1 MRRKVFLQGELGEKF
16 GRSFTVQ
23 TDNYQDII
31 RCINANRPEFMPF
44 LIDCHEKDIAFD
56 IKTAGKEVDE
66 QEMLLPIEQGDVT
79 IAMIPAG
86 AKSGFAKII
95 AAAFLVFFVLPA
107 MAPIGSSAVIGGE
120 AVTISAT
127 SSLSSKIAV
136 GMAAKGGTL
145 VAGLAVNLALTGIQQ
160 LMAPDPATDQ
170 DEPTNYLFSGEA
182 NNAKE
187 GDPMPLLYGELRV
200 PGRPISINMINGGRP
215 GNNNVVMAG
224 SGDMNQIGGGHTQH
238 H

>member
-31 RCINANRPEFMPF
+31 RCINANRPEFLPF
-44 LIDCHEKDIAFD
+44 LINCHEEDIAFD

-66 QEMLLPIEQGDVT
+66 QEILLPIQQGDVT

-86 AKSGFAKII
+86 AKSGFAKIV
-95 AAAFLVFFVLPA
+95 AAAFLVFFALPA
-107 MAPIGSSAVIGGE
+107 IGAGQAAAAIQAGTITTAKAATLTGKIGLALGTGKGLVL
-120 AVTISAT
+120 A
-127 SSLSSKIAV
+127 SLS
-136 GMAAKGGTL
+136 L
-145 VAGLAVNLALTGIQQ
+145 NLAMAGIQQ
-160 LMAPDPATDQ
+160 LMLPDPATDQ
-170 DEPTNYLFSGEA
+170 DEPTNYLFSGDA
-182 NNAKE
+182 NNAVE
-187 GDPMPLLYGELRV
+187 GDPIPLLYGELRV

-215 GNNNVVMAG
+215 GNNNLAVAG
-224 SGDMNQIGGGHTQH
+224 SGDMNQIGGAMPQH

>member
-31 RCINANRPEFMPF
+31 RCINANRPEFLPF
-44 LIDCHEKDIAFD
+44 LINCHKEDIAFD

-66 QEMLLPIEQGDVT
+66 QEILLPMQQGDVT

-86 AKSGFAKII
+86 AKSGFAKIV
-95 AAAFLVFFVLPA
+95 AAAFLVFFALP
-107 MAPIGSSAVIGGE
+107 VIGG
-120 AVTISAT
+120 AAMGSMSAAQLGTITAT
-127 SSLSSKIAV
+127 SAQGIGIQAALMTKA
-136 GMAAKGGTL
+136 GMA
-145 VAGLAVNLALTGIQQ
+145 VASLAVNLALTGIQQ

-187 GDPMPLLYGELRV
+187 GDPIPLLYGELRV

-215 GNNNVVMAG
+215 GNNNVVVAG
-224 SGDMNQIGGGHTQH
+224 SGDMNQIGGAHTQH

>member
-31 RCINANRPEFMPF
+31 RCINANRPEFLPF
-44 LIDCHEKDIAFD
+44 LINCHEEDIAFD

-66 QEMLLPIEQGDVT
+66 QEILLPMQQGDVT

-95 AAAFLVFFVLPA
+95 AAAFLVFFALPA
-107 MAPIGSSAVIGGE
+107 IGASAG
-120 AVTISAT
+120 AAT
-127 SSLSSKIAV
+127 GMTATEVAALGMKAKI
-136 GMAAKGGTL
+136 
-145 VAGLAVNLALTGIQQ
+145 GLALGTGKGLMVASLGLNLAMAGIQQ
-160 LMAPDPATDQ
+160 LMLPDPATDQ

-182 NNAKE
+182 NNAVE
-187 GDPMPLLYGELRV
+187 GDPIPLLYGELRV

-215 GNNNVVMAG
+215 GNNNVVVAG
-224 SGDMNQIGGGHTQH
+224 SGDINQIGGAHTQH

>member
-1 MRRKVFLQGELGEKF
+1 MKRKVFLQGELGEKF

-23 TDNYQDII
+23 TDNYRDIM
-31 RCINANRPEFMPF
+31 RCINANRPEFLPF
-44 LIDCHEKDIAFD
+44 LINCHEEDIAFE
-56 IKTAGKEVDE
+56 ITTAGKEVDE
-66 QEMLLPIEQGDVT
+66 EEMLLPIQQGDVT

-86 AKSGFAKII
+86 AKSGFAKIV
-95 AAAFLVFFVLPA
+95 AAAFMIFYILPTLGAAAVF
-107 MAPIGSSAVIGGE
+107 SSQGMIA
-120 AVTISAT
+120 ASQLT
-127 SSLSSKIAV
+127 LSQAI
-136 GMAAKGGTL
+136 
-145 VAGLAVNLALTGIQQ
+145 VAGATASIPGMIIAQVALNLAITGIQQ
-160 LMAPDPATDQ
+160 MMAPDPATDQ

-187 GDPMPLLYGELRV
+187 GDPIPLLYGELRV

>member
-1 MRRKVFLQGELGEKF
+1 M
-16 GRSFTVQ
+16 SAT
-23 TDNYQDII
+23 TI
-31 RCINANRPEFMPF
+31 
-44 LIDCHEKDIAFD
+44 
-56 IKTAGKEVDE
+56 TAG
-66 QEMLLPIEQGDVT
+66 IT
-79 IAMIPAG
+79 
-86 AKSGFAKII
+86 
-95 AAAFLVFFVLPA
+95 
-107 MAPIGSSAVIGGE
+107 
-120 AVTISAT
+120 
-127 SSLSSKIAV
+127 
-136 GMAAKGGTL
+136 GM
-145 VAGLAVNLALTGIQQ
+145 AVNLALTGIQQ

-187 GDPMPLLYGELRV
+187 GDPIPLLYGELRV

>member
-1 MRRKVFLQGELGEKF
+1 MKRKVFLQGELGEKF

-23 TDNYQDII
+23 TDNYRDII
-31 RCINANRPEFMPF
+31 RCINANRPEFLPF
-44 LIDCHEKDIAFD
+44 LINCHEEDIAFD

-66 QEMLLPIEQGDVT
+66 QEILLPMQQGDVT

-95 AAAFLVFFVLPA
+95 AAAFLVFFALPA
-107 MAPIGSSAVIGGE
+107 IGGG
-120 AVTISAT
+120 VFVGPGAT
-127 SSLSSKIAV
+127 FTELVAASLTTGKGLMVASLS
-136 GMAAKGGTL
+136 L
-145 VAGLAVNLALTGIQQ
+145 NLALAGIQQ
-160 LMAPDPATDQ
+160 LMLPDPATDQ

-182 NNAKE
+182 NNAVE
-187 GDPMPLLYGELRV
+187 GDPIPLLYGELRV

-224 SGDMNQIGGGHTQH
+224 SGDMNQIGGAHTQH

>member
-1 MRRKVFLQGELGEKF
+1 MKRKVFLQGELGEKF

-31 RCINANRPEFMPF
+31 RCINANRPEFLPF
-44 LIDCHEKDIAFD
+44 LINCHEEDIAFD
-56 IKTAGKEVDE
+56 IKTAGKEVDD
-66 QEMLLPIEQGDVT
+66 QEILLPMQQGDVT

-95 AAAFLVFFVLPA
+95 AAAFLVFFALPA
-107 MAPIGSSAVIGGE
+107 IGGG
-120 AVTISAT
+120 VFVGPGAT
-127 SSLSSKIAV
+127 FTELVGASLTTGKGLMVASLS
-136 GMAAKGGTL
+136 L
-145 VAGLAVNLALTGIQQ
+145 NLALAGIQQ
-160 LMAPDPATDQ
+160 LMLPDPATDQ

-182 NNAKE
+182 NNAVE
-187 GDPMPLLYGELRV
+187 GDPIPLLYGELRV

-215 GNNNVVMAG
+215 GNNNVAVTGA
-224 SGDMNQIGGGHTQH
+224 GDMIQIGGAMPQH

>member
-31 RCINANRPEFMPF
+31 RCINANRPEFLPF
-44 LIDCHEKDIAFD
+44 LINCHEEDIAFD

-66 QEMLLPIEQGDVT
+66 QEMLLPMQQGDVT

-95 AAAFLVFFVLPA
+95 AAAFLVFFALPA
-107 MAPIGSSAVIGGE
+107 IGAGVFVGPG
-120 AVTISAT
+120 AT
-127 SSLSSKIAV
+127 FTELVAASLTTGKGLMVASLS
-136 GMAAKGGTL
+136 L
-145 VAGLAVNLALTGIQQ
+145 NLAMAGIQQ
-160 LMAPDPATDQ
+160 LMLPDPATDQ

-182 NNAKE
+182 NNAVE
-187 GDPMPLLYGELRV
+187 GDPIPLLYGELRV

-224 SGDMNQIGGGHTQH
+224 SGDINKIGGGHTH
-238 H
+238 HH